1 MQTSL
6 LLPII
11 LKDLRAN
18 RWLFV
23 AFFFVSILGSASNL
37 LNPEHYSPLAQFG
50 FISVTLL
57 NGLLFLLTMSRVVH
71 ADPPTSDTAFLAT
84 RPVSG
89 NTLFFAKFGLIA
101 VAIVLIP
108 LVLNTV
114 TLLLLGFDISLVLR
128 NTLSRLHWFFPTMVL
143 FAFCTM
149 SKNLH
154 GLLIGCV
161 IAAFGFCALMVSAV
175 TFSLLRYKENF
186 NMFPMNYTR
195 EELAG
200 MYWSSVTDSVNENNM
215 TLLVFLI
222 APIAFFGIIWAQYYL
237 KINTLRS
244 AFLFA
249 GATLF
254 IGLLVFVGAWQ
265 ATLLPPEAKA
275 LNASIPAEVLVPKLT
290 KNHSSESY
298 ERDGTQNNRKS
309 NTLDSFT
316 FSNWPEDVQSL
327 AFRNV
332 TVSFSRDGQAVTVP
346 VILPE
351 DEGPMLQSF
360 VKMSAQNIYKP
371 SNDFDE
377 IDMQFYIEYYRDYL
391 ITLSEDTKEIPI
403 NLPWSSLVLE
413 NLENRDIGDLILRM
427 DMAVFQY
434 KPQAILPLKVG
445 KSAQFE
451 MSLATV
457 QSVGFFPRMRNV
469 IIEVDEIAFSELQK
483 PTVYRLK
490 TGTGWVNASM
500 AESIEK
506 NLFSLKAGIIDFK
519 FRATSITRRV
529 RLTFPMP
536 SSIEQADAPLD
547 EHAMHMRMAL
557 WLADGELVVSTIAP
571 AGSIQR
577 ELTFKPPIPR
587 PAPNQEGV
595 VTINLTRSA
604 FKGTTG
610 IEIDQKTYTT
620 PSEII
625 PVLKQEVAKNAMLRV
640 IVIAEKGVESDDV
653 QKTIDALRQSGV
665 ENFSFSL

>member
-1 MQTSL
+1 MQPSL
-6 LLPII
+6 ILPII

-23 AFFFVSILGSASNL
+23 AFFFVSILSSASSL
-37 LNPEHYSPLAQFG
+37 LNLEHYSPLTLFG
-50 FISVTLL
+50 FILVGLL
-57 NGLLFLLTMSRVVH
+57 NCLLFLLTMSRVVH

-89 NTLFFAKFGLIA
+89 TTVFFAKFGLIA
-101 VAIVLIP
+101 VAFVLIP
-108 LVLNTV
+108 LVLNAV
-114 TLLLLGFDISLVLR
+114 TLTPLGFDISLVLR
-128 NTLSRLHWFFPTMVL
+128 NMLSPVHWFFPTMIL

-161 IAAFGFCALMVSAV
+161 IAAFGFCVLMASAV
-175 TFSLLRYKENF
+175 TFSLILSKEYF

-200 MYWSSVTDSVNENNM
+200 WYWSSVTDSVYKNKAIH
-215 TLLVFLI
+215 LVLLI

-237 KINTLRS
+237 KFNTLRS
-244 AFLFA
+244 VFLFA
-249 GATLF
+249 GAILF
-254 IGLLVFVGAWQ
+254 IVVLIGVGAWQ

-275 LNASIPAEVLVPKLT
+275 LNASIPAGALVPKLT
-290 KNHSSESY
+290 KHDSSESY
-298 ERDGTQNNRKS
+298 GIDGMQNNRKS
-309 NTLDSFT
+309 NRLGSFT
-316 FSNWPEDVQSL
+316 FSNWPEDVQSM

-332 TVSFSRDGQAVTVP
+332 SVSFSHDGQAVTAP
-346 VILPE
+346 VILPK
-351 DEGPMLQSF
+351 DELSQLYFLMKF
-360 VKMSAQNIYKP
+360 SAQNIFKP
-371 SNDFDE
+371 SNNFE
-377 IDMQFYIEYYRDYL
+377 ESVMKYYRDYL

-434 KPQAILPLKVG
+434 KPKAILPLQVG

-451 MSLATV
+451 KSLATV
-457 QSVGFFPRMRNV
+457 QSVGFFPRLRNV
-469 IIEVDEIAFSELQK
+469 TIEVDEISFSEMQK

-506 NLFSLKAGIIDFK
+506 NLFSLKAGTINFN
-519 FRATSITRRV
+519 FQATSIRRRVV

-536 SSIEQADAPLD
+536 STIDQADAPLD
-547 EHAMHMRMAL
+547 EDAMRMRMAE
-557 WLADGELVVSTIAP
+557 WLKDGELVVSTIAP

-577 ELTFKPPIPR
+577 EMTFKPPIPR
-587 PAPNQEGV
+587 PAPNEEGV

-625 PVLKQEVAKNAMLRV
+625 PMLKQEVAKNPMLRV
-640 IVIAEKGVESDDV
+640 IVIADKGVELDDV
-653 QKTIDALRQSGV
+653 QETLDALRQSGV
-665 ENFSFSL
+665 EKFSFSP

>member
-1 MQTSL
+1 MQPSL
-6 LLPII
+6 IVPII

-50 FISVTLL
+50 LISVNLL
-57 NGLLFLLTMSRVVH
+57 NVLLCLLTMSRVVH

-84 RPVSG
+84 RPISG
-89 NTLFFAKFGLIA
+89 TTLFFAKFGLIA

-108 LVLNTV
+108 LVPNMV

-128 NTLSRLHWFFPTMVL
+128 NTLSPLHWFFPTMVL

-200 MYWSSVTDSVNENNM
+200 MYWSSVTLSVYENKT

-244 AFLFA
+244 AFLFT
-249 GATLF
+249 GAILF

-290 KNHSSESY
+290 KNDSSESY

-309 NTLDSFT
+309 NTLGSFT

-332 TVSFSRDGQAVTVP
+332 TVSFSRDGQAVTAP

-351 DEGPMLQSF
+351 DEGPQLHSF

-371 SNDFDE
+371 SNDFE
-377 IDMQFYIEYYRDYL
+377 EGVMKYYRDYF

-434 KPQAILPLKVG
+434 KPQAILPLQVG

-451 MSLATV
+451 KSLATV
-457 QSVGFFPRMRNV
+457 QSVGFFPRLRNV
-469 IIEVDEIAFSELQK
+469 TIEVDEISLSELQK

-490 TGTGWVNASM
+490 TGSGWVNASM

-506 NLFSLKAGIIDFK
+506 NLFSLKAGKIDFQ
-519 FRATSITRRV
+519 FRATSIPRRV

-536 SSIEQADAPLD
+536 STIEQADAPLD
-547 EHAMHMRMAL
+547 KHAMHMRMAE
-557 WLADGELVVSTIAP
+557 WLKDGELVVSTIAP

-577 ELTFKPPIPR
+577 EVTFKPPIPR

-640 IVIAEKGVESDDV
+640 IVIAEKGVELDSL
-653 QKTIDALRQSGV
+653 QKTLDALRQSGV
-665 ENFSFSL
+665 ENFSFSP